1 MSETIP
7 PMTLSDLKIRNAQ
20 RQVRPFKMPD
30 GGGLYLIVQPNGS
43 KLWRMKY
50 RYLGKEKL
58 LSFGRYPE
66 VGLAKARKERL
77 AAKVLLA
84 EGRDPGAEKRAAK
97 DRMLEEKERTF
108 SALAAKFLAKQE
120 KEGRAASTLL
130 KNKWVLDMAI
140 AELGAEPVASIK
152 APMILR
158 ALKKVED
165 RGIYETA
172 RRLKVMVGAVLRY
185 GISIGWLDA
194 DPTPALRGA
203 LTRPPQKSHAA
214 ITDPKALGELL
225 RAIDGFSGQV
235 STRIGLQLL
244 ALLYPRPGE
253 LRFAKWGEFDLQK
266 RVWTIP
272 ADRTK
277 MRRPHRVPLPEVAIS
292 LLEELKALNSPGEL
306 LLPSIRTW
314 KKPIS
319 DATFNAA
326 LRRMGY
332 TSDEATSHGF
342 RATFSTIANESGLW
356 NPDAVERAL
365 AHVEGN
371 AVRAAYSRSDFWEE
385 RVRMADWWAEYLEGL
400 RKGRRIAAE

>member
-1 MSETIP
+1 ML
-7 PMTLSDLKIRNAQ
+7 LSDLKIKSATPKD
-20 RQVRPFKMPD
+20 RPYKLPD
-30 GGGLYLIVQPNGS
+30 GGGLYLSVQPNGS

-77 AAKVLLA
+77 AAKELLA
-84 EGRDPGAEKRAAK
+84 DGRDPGAEKRAAK
-97 DRMLEEKERTF
+97 GRLLEEKERTF
-108 SALAAKFLAKQE
+108 AVLTAKFLEKQE
-120 KEGRAASTLL
+120 KEGRATSTLS

-172 RRLKVMVGAVLRY
+172 RRLKVMIGAVLRY

-214 ITDPKALGELL
+214 ITDPKAFGELL
-225 RAIDGFSGQV
+225 RAIDGFSGQA

-253 LRFAKWGEFDLQK
+253 LRFAKWNEVDLEK

-277 MRRPHRVPLPEVAIS
+277 MRRPHRVPLAKPAIA
-292 LLEELKALNSPGEL
+292 LLKELKALNTPGDL
-306 LLPSIRTW
+306 LFPSIRTW

-319 DATFNAA
+319 DAAFNAA

-332 TSDEATSHGF
+332 TGEEMSSHGF
-342 RATFSTIANESGLW
+342 RASFSTIANESGLW
-356 NPDAVERAL
+356 NPDAIERAL

-385 RVRMADWWAEYLEGL
+385 RVRMSDWWADYVEGL
-400 RKGRRIAAE
+400 RRGSRIAAV